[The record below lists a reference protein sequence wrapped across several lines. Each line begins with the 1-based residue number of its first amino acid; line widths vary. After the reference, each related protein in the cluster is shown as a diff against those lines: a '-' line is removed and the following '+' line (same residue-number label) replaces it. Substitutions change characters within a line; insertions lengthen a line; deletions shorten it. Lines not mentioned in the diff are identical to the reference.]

1 MGRKSTKALNN
12 VMNEN
17 TLTCV
22 LLVVVVGLLI
32 YTMMIYREKFA
43 DLEPVGDAA
52 KLIMFYADW
61 CPHCKDAKP
70 EVEKVKNELE
80 ISNNKVN
87 GKTVEVELVNGDE
100 EEEKCRQHNVQGF
113 PTIILLTKG
122 KRKDFNGSRDADS
135 IKEFLQDNL

>member
-1 MGRKSTKALNN
+1 MGKKSTKALNN

-32 YTMMIYREKFA
+32 YTMMIYRENFGVI
-43 DLEPVGDAA
+43 DPVGDTS

-70 EVEKVKNELE
+70 EVEKVKDELE
-80 ISNNKVN
+80 LSGNKVN
-87 GKTVEVELVNGDE
+87 GKKVEVELVNGDE
-100 EEEKCRQHNVQGF
+100 EEEKCRKQNVQGF
-113 PTIILLTKG
+113 PTIILLTEG
-122 KRKDFNGSRDADS
+122 KRKDFNGARDAES
-135 IKEFLQDNL
+135 IKGFLENNL